1 MATAAVL
8 PYAPR
13 FGWISMVLVAGAY
26 RRRGIATELLQLC
39 IARLR
44 ELGLVPGLDA
54 TPAGREVYRPLGFRD
69 GWPITRWRRAADASA
84 AVLPAS
90 AHGARALRE
99 QDWAGLARLDAR
111 AFGADRTGLLR
122 ALQARSASF
131 ACVLERQGRVAG
143 YLLGRE
149 GRAATQLGPLVAED
163 AGAAQALLA
172 HALPR
177 VAGAVIVDALDRQQ
191 DFARL
196 LAQSGFAVERPY
208 TRMALDSDGAF
219 GDADLGFAIAGPEL
233 G

>member
-1 MATAAVL
+1 VL

-13 FGWISMVLVAGAY
+13 FRWIRWCWCGLVPAA
-26 RRRGIATELLQLC
+26 RHRHELLQLC
-39 IARLR
+39 IARR
-44 ELGLVPGLDA
+44 ASWGWCRGS
-54 TPAGREVYRPLGFRD
+54 TPAGGREVYRPLGFRD